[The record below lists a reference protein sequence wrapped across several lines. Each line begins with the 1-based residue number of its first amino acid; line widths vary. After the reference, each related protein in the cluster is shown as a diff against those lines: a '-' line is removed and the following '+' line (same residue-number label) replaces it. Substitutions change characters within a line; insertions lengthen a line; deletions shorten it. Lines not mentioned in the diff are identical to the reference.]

1 MRSLIIVLLFV
12 PMAVMAQR
20 QQDTVA
26 NGQPIIP
33 VSKQSLLSNIDMI
46 ANMQVAFR
54 NEFSEG
60 TYQRSRF
67 TLEQFRLEIKG
78 KVHEKVY
85 FRFRDRYTR
94 NVVPQSIDNI
104 SRSTDMAYLRFDPT
118 PNWKIYAGKMSA
130 DWGGYEF
137 DANPIDIY
145 EYSDIVEYADN
156 FLAGVGVGYVLPGTK
171 HEFTLQLLN
180 TRTASFYELYDTIP
194 GIKEARFP
202 FAAVANW
209 RGSFFNG
216 KLNTIWSYSLFRE
229 AEYEYM
235 NYFALG
241 NQLNLD
247 KVKLEYDFKFSQE
260 QLDRKGIVS
269 GFTENIDIK
278 TAQNVRYVSHWA
290 KVDVRVSDKVNVFF
304 VGMLDDAFWKKPTES
319 SHTKLRQAWGY
330 IPGLEVYPVKNFNLK
345 VFGAFIGRVYKYTE
359 SARQDLGQRNTDN
372 YRISVGVISPLVI
385 L

>member
-1 MRSLIIVLLFV
+1 MRTLIIVLLFV

-20 QQDTVA
+20 QEDTAA
-26 NGQPIIP
+26 NKLPVIP
-33 VSKQSLLSNIDMI
+33 VSKQSLLSNIDVI
-46 ANMQVAFR
+46 ANMQMAFR

-67 TLEQFRLEIKG
+67 TMEQFRLEIKG

-94 NVVPQSIDNI
+94 NVVPQSIDNM
-104 SRSTDMAYLRFDPT
+104 SRSTDLAFIRFDPA
-118 PNWKIYAGKMSA
+118 PNWKIYAGKLCA

-145 EYSDIVEYADN
+145 EYSDIINYSDN
-156 FLAGVGVGYVLPGTK
+156 FLAGAGVGYMLPDNK
-171 HEFTLQLLN
+171 NEFTLQVLN
-180 TRTASFYELYDTIP
+180 TRTASFYELYDTIS
-194 GIKEARFP
+194 GIREARFP

-209 RGSFFNG
+209 RGRFFNG
-216 KLNTIWSYSLFRE
+216 KFNTIWSYSLFRE
-229 AEYEYM
+229 AEHEYM

-241 NQLNLD
+241 NQLSLD
-247 KVKLEYDFKFSQE
+247 KFTLEYDFKFSQE

-278 TAQNVRYVSHWA
+278 TAQNVRYISHWA
-290 KVDVRVSDKVNVFF
+290 KVDVKLSDKVNLFF
-304 VGMLDDAFWKKPTES
+304 VGMLDDAYWKKPQES

-330 IPGLEVYPVKNFNLK
+330 IPGLEVYPIKNFNLK
-345 VFGAFIGRVYKYTE
+345 VFGAFIGRVYKYTDE
-359 SARQDLGQRNTDN
+359 AKRNLGQVNTDN
-372 YRISVGVISPLVI
+372 YRVSVGVISPLVI